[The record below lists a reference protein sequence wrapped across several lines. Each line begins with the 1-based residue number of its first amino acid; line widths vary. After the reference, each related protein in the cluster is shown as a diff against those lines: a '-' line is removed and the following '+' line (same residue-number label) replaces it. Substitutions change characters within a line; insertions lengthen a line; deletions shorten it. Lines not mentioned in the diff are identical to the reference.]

1 MNLFKSIL
9 IVSLIIICLSIGGIA
24 LFWLADVIPVLKAII
39 PLVAFIIAVFQIF
52 DSTRE
57 YKNQ

>member
-1 MNLFKSIL
+1 MKLVKSII
-9 IVSLIIICLSIGGIA
+9 IVSLIIIGISIGGIA
-24 LFWLADVIPVLKAII
+24 LFWLADVIPAFKAII
-39 PLVAFIIAVFQIF
+39 PLAAFIIAVFQIF